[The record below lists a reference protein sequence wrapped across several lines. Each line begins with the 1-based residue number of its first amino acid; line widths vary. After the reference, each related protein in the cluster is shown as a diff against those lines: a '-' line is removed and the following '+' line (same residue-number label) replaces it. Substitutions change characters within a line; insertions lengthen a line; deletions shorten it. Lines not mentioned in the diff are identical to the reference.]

1 MNVCV
6 RLGRLRS
13 GQIRNRA
20 GTRSLIT
27 SGSGFTSTLHLLW
40 LKGQWAYITGCCEA
54 MIGCWRVWGES
65 PTCPHGSCPWLQT
78 VSSATYRGRGGERKH
93 ETKSQTEIKNRENVC
108 DRWSALHSKPIIQG
122 RENLVNR
129 NFDLCTYLV
138 KFVITI
144 KKNISVA
151 IAPPTL
157 MFSHFWVKLTE
168 CRLKS
173 KFLNKMRVNAY
184 SWNALHW

>member
-1 MNVCV
+1 MTAVTARSDSSLRQVHSVSLLKLLLFSQETGSCPLPAQRITSCRLSDGGRLFVLERLPPKQKPGLINDKREKDKLCVNVCV

-13 GQIRNRA
+13 GQIPDRA

-40 LKGQWAYITGCCEA
+40 PKGQWASITGCCEA

-93 ETKSQTEIKNRENVC
+93 ETKR
-108 DRWSALHSKPIIQG
+108 
-122 RENLVNR
+122 
-129 NFDLCTYLV
+129 
-138 KFVITI
+138 
-144 KKNISVA
+144 
-151 IAPPTL
+151 
-157 MFSHFWVKLTE
+157 VKL
-168 CRLKS
+168 K
-173 KFLNKMRVNAY
+173 
-184 SWNALHW
+184 